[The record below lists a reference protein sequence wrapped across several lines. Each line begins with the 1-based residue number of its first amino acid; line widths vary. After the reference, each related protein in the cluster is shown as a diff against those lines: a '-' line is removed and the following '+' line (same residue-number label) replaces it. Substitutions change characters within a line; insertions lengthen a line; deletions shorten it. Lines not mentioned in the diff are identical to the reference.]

1 MPAFAGMTAGRTIEF
16 LRTFVQDS
24 RRALSKP
31 RILRYELPGDWTL
44 LVGAADD
51 DNDYLST
58 VLARPDD
65 WWFHAEGV
73 PGSHV
78 ILRAKPDEEPP
89 RETLRQAA
97 AVAAYHSK
105 ARGAGTAR
113 VHCTRARYVTK
124 PRGSKTG
131 TVRVSRGTVMKV
143 YPGIDFAARVPADK
157 KTEGEY

>member
-1 MPAFAGMTAGRTIEF
+1 M
-16 LRTFVQDS
+16 
-24 RRALSKP
+24 SKP
-31 RILRYELPGDWTL
+31 RILTYRLPGEWIL
-44 LVGAADD
+44 LVGASDS

-58 VLARPDD
+58 RLAKPDD
-65 WWFHAEGV
+65 WWFHADGV

-78 ILRAKPDEEPP
+78 ILCAKTEEQPG

-113 VHCTRARYVTK
+113 VHATRARHVTK

-131 TVRVSRGTVMKV
+131 TVRVAQGTVWKV
-143 YPGIDFAARVPADK
+143 YPSIDFATRVASERAARD
-157 KTEGEY
+157 EQ